1 MYSSLT
7 MYLARYNYVNTKQS
21 IHPYYTVLYSVIKT
35 ENKYQYMNK
44 KKLRNERSFSVIFC
58 ALYLSIFRALYLVGR
73 KAAAAKQQPKS
84 VQNTLLKATSTM
96 QYNTKY
102 ISSTIYIKCVC
113 FCSRSVRNMQ
123 VNINASPSTNEEV
136 RANLKPSRSLLKIHP
151 LCSINLMQNTSK
163 MSEDPS
169 LSHVWQLERQSLKQ
183 DGEG

>member
-7 MYLARYNYVNTKQS
+7 MYLARYNYVNTQQS

-35 ENKYQYMNK
+35 ENKYYYMNK

-96 QYNTKY
+96 YNTKY

-113 FCSRSVRNMQ
+113 FCSRLVRNMQ